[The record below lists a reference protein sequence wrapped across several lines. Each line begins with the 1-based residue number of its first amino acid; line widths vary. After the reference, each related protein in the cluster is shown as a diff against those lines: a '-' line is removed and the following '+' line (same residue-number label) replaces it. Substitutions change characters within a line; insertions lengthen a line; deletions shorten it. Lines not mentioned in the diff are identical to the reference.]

1 MCEIP
6 RISESELAPRHSGSS
21 QPITLSFPL
30 RPVETTLSPRRRL
43 HHPFCMRTMSPVATS
58 SICSSQR
65 TRPTTP
71 DSSRPQAAATLP
83 VHFRLETSLGGYLRK
98 TRISNSETGL
108 FSFKRLTFTLR
119 RGLRPA
125 PRCLPPIFESFSIC
139 LSISFIAA
147 IVIDVTRYLRI
158 SIER

>member
-1 MCEIP
+1 MALP
-6 RISESELAPRHSGSS
+6 
-21 QPITLSFPL
+21 QPTTLRFPL
-30 RPVETTLSPRRRL
+30 RPVDTTRSPRRRL

-71 DSSRPQAAATLP
+71 DSSRPQAAATRP

-125 PRCLPPIFESFSIC
+125 LPRLFFESFSIC
-139 LSISFIAA
+139 LSISFIGA
-147 IVIDVTRYLRI
+147 IVIDVTRIFAYQSRRRPLAECENSLRDF
-158 SIER
+158 